1 MKYGVIIMGLI
12 YKIVNDVNDKVYI
25 GKTTRTIEIRWKD
38 HIKDSN
44 LKIVSKF
51 HNAINKYGIEH
62 FHIELVE
69 DNIPN
74 EILNLRERYWIDQY
88 DSYYNGY
95 NSTLGGEGANKF
107 SPEEILQLWNEGY
120 TCSEIGNKLGCRYIT
135 ASYILRDYGIGTEEK
150 NIRSAQKRQKIN
162 GTPIEQ
168 YTLDGQLVHIYES
181 SKDVIAAG
189 FDRNEV
195 NRCCNHTAHS
205 HKKYLW
211 RRIDDTMTIEELVEQ
226 NKNKFKTP
234 GRVRP
239 Y

>member
-1 MKYGVIIMGLI
+1 MGLI

-25 GKTTRTIEIRWKD
+25 GKTTRTLEIRWKD

-51 HNAINKYGIEH
+51 HNAINKYGLEH

-88 DSYYNGY
+88 NSYYNGY
-95 NSTLGGEGANKF
+95 NSTLGGDGSNKF

-120 TCSEIGNKLGCRYIT
+120 TCSEISNKLGCQYMT
-135 ASYILRDYGIGTEEK
+135 ASYILSEYGINTEQK
-150 NIRSAQKRQKIN
+150 NLRSAEKRQITN

-168 YTLDGQLVHIYES
+168 YTLEGELVTTYIS
-181 SKDVIAAG
+181 SKEVIAAG

-195 NRCCNHTAHS
+195 NRCCAHKAYS
-205 HKKYLW
+205 HKGYLW
-211 RRIDDTMTIEELVEQ
+211 KRVTDDTPIEVLVNQ
-226 NKNKFKTP
+226 NKNKHRTT
-234 GRVRP
+234 GRIRP